1 MNKSYFQSRLK
12 SFSYAWKGIVRLF
25 NTEPN
30 AKIHLFAAIASI
42 ALGLFL
48 DINLTDWVL
57 LAIVIIMVI
66 MAELFNTALE
76 ELADVVSPEK
86 NKKIKMAK
94 DYAAGAVLFA
104 AILAVIAGA
113 VIFLPRI
120 FVLLF

>member
-12 SFSYAWKGIVRLF
+12 SLSYAWKGIVRLF

-30 AKIHLFAAIASI
+30 AKIHLFAALAAI

-48 DINLTDWVL
+48 GINLTEWVL

-76 ELADVVSPEK
+76 ELADVVSPER
-86 NKKIKMAK
+86 NEKIKMAK
-94 DYAAGAVLFA
+94 DYAAGAVFFA

-113 VIFLPRI
+113 AIFLPRI
-120 FVLLF
+120 FILLF